1 MRRQRR
7 HRENPDNTV
16 SVIDTGADQ
25 VVTTVERGR
34 GAHGVVVSDDG
45 SRAFIANT
53 IDGTVSVIDTATQ
66 TVTRNIKVGKG
77 SGCIL
82 FRSAD
87 DRQCTP

>member
-1 MRRQRR
+1 
-7 HRENPDNTV
+7 V

-25 VVTTVERGR
+25 VVTTVETGR

-87 DRQCTP
+87 DRQCTPYNPVEPALIGSDA